1 MRSLLIGPFLNWARK
16 LKYPTLFKI
25 VGALFVLTLFTPDP
39 IPLIDEIL
47 LGLTTLML
55 AKLKDRDTVP
65 DDDGRTIE
73 GQASRR

>member
-25 VGALFVLTLFTPDP
+25 VGALFVVTLFVPDP
-39 IPLIDEIL
+39 IPFLDEIL

-55 AKLKDRDTVP
+55 AKLKDRDVVG
-65 DDDGRTIE
+65 DDDGRTIQ

>member
-55 AKLKDRDTVP
+55 AKLKDRDAVP